1 MGHDTGERAESADR
15 GIGRYR
21 VLLAAFTGAVGRC
34 YKRGMRSTAGKQR
47 ILDALNDL
55 AEDASVEDAME
66 RLYVLAKVEKG
77 LAQLDAGQAV
87 DHEEV
92 KRRVGL

>member
-1 MGHDTGERAESADR
+1 MQ
-15 GIGRYR
+15 
-21 VLLAAFTGAVGRC
+21 
-34 YKRGMRSTAGKQR
+34 STAGKQR

-55 AEDASVEDAME
+55 AEDASIEEAME
-66 RLYVLAKVEKG
+66 RLYFLAKVEKG
-77 LAQLDAGQAV
+77 LAQLDAGQSI

>member
-1 MGHDTGERAESADR
+1 
-15 GIGRYR
+15 
-21 VLLAAFTGAVGRC
+21 
-34 YKRGMRSTAGKQR
+34 MRSVANKQR

-55 AEDASVEDAME
+55 SDDATVEEAIE
-66 RLYVLAKVEKG
+66 RLYFLAKVEKG
-77 LAQLDAGQAV
+77 IAQLDAGQSV